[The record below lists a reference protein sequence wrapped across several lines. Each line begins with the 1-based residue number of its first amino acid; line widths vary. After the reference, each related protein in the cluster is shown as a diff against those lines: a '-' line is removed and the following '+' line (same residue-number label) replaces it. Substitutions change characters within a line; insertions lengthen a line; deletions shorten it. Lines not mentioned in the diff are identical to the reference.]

1 MNLQEIVA
9 AVINHVTVSTDMAK
23 IEAARTFGAPVHFVS
38 RNEARVH
45 SALDKTGLWSQL
57 ADATTLFFASGGQIY
72 RSGQPAVR

>member
-38 RNEARVH
+38 RNEARVQ
-45 SALDKTGLWSQL
+45 SELDTTGLWSQL
-57 ADATTLFFASGGQIY
+57 ADAATLFFCSGGQIY
-72 RSGQPAVR
+72 RAGRPAIR